1 MLSIHLPR
9 SFDLF
14 TMDLIGAAST
24 ERQKSSLIISIINVL
39 DIPSDS
45 WNKVRE
51 IYHL

>member
-14 TMDLIGAAST
+14 TMDDGAAST

-45 WNKVRE
+45 
-51 IYHL
+51 